1 MPQNSS
7 SSPARRGEYA
17 AIYAMTAAVFVTAL
31 LTQPELFQS
40 GRWIAFTV
48 GILIF
53 GALADLTVRLMH
65 RPRLSTWLLVSQG
78 MVALA
83 LLPLSNFYIL
93 APMLTFITVSE
104 SQFVLPGRWANVF
117 TAAVLGAIAA
127 LHGIAHGWI
136 AALQAGAGYAAGYVF
151 IIAFTRMAQREESA
165 REQLE
170 LANRQLA
177 EYAAEVERLA
187 TLRERNRLAR
197 DVHDSLGH
205 YLTVLNVQLEI
216 VTKLMDADPPRAHE
230 AALRAKELASDGL
243 AEVRRSVAALRPSPL
258 DDQPL
263 PQAIRH
269 LADDT
274 REAGLIVSFE
284 QTGSVRPLSPEIET
298 VLYRAAQEALT
309 NIRKHAH
316 ASTVGVQLAFDPET
330 VRLRVHDNGIGR
342 REAQDDFGL
351 LGLRERVT
359 DLNGTVR
366 AENHPEGGFLVEV
379 SLPCGGVANG

>member
-1 MPQNSS
+1 MPQNPS
-7 SSPARRGEYA
+7 SSPAHRGEYA

-31 LTQPELFQS
+31 LTQAELFQS

-53 GALADLTVRLMH
+53 GALADLAVRLTH

-78 MVALA
+78 MAGLA
-83 LLPLSNFYIL
+83 LLPISNFYTL
-93 APMLTFITVSE
+93 VPMLTFITVSE
-104 SQFVLPGRWANVF
+104 SRFILPGRWANVYS
-117 TAAVLGAIAA
+117 AMLLGAIAA
-127 LHGIAHGWI
+127 LYGLAHGWM
-136 AALQAGAGYAAGYVF
+136 AGLQAGGGYAAGYVF
-151 IIAFTRMAQREESA
+151 IIAFTRMAQREERA

-216 VTKLMDADPPRAHE
+216 VTKLMEADPARARE
-230 AALRAKELASDGL
+230 AAVRAKELASEGL

-274 REAGLIVSFE
+274 REAGLMVSFE
-284 QTGSVRPLSPEIET
+284 QTGSVRQLSPQVET
-298 VLYRAAQEALT
+298 VLYRVAQEALT

-316 ASTVGVQLAFDPET
+316 ASTVDVQLSFDPET

-342 REAQDDFGL
+342 RAAQDDFGL
-351 LGLRERVT
+351 IGLRERVAAL
-359 DLNGTVR
+359 DGTVR
-366 AENHPEGGFLVEV
+366 AENHPEGGFWVEV